1 MLCNLVCRF
10 RLQKMFSRFLNRRT
24 KSSLNLLRRNRRHA
38 LSFFEGLEERR
49 LLSTFMVSNVIDD
62 ENEGSLRWALT
73 QANYHYGPD
82 TINFDPSVFAT
93 PQTISLGGSQL
104 GLSDSTGAIAIIG
117 PAAGV
122 TISGNNTSRVFVID
136 ANASANLSGLTI
148 SGGKSE
154 KGGGV
159 YVYDQGTLTLTNCTI
174 SGNTANIG
182 SPFARN
188 YGGGV
193 FNNGTAMLTS
203 CTLSGNSAF
212 VHGGGMFNSGT
223 VLLINCTLSGN
234 YARGGGGMTNT
245 GTATLTNCTFSRN
258 TASEYGGGLFNIGL
272 ATLTN
277 TLVSGNAAN
286 SCPEAYGTFNS
297 QGHNLIGSTQY
308 NSGWIATDLIGVDP
322 RLDPLGNNGGPTQTM
337 ALLPGS
343 PAIYAGTSTGAP
355 STDQRGYTRF
365 AGTDIGAFQFWTNN
379 SVWLEPST
387 YTVSN
392 LLDDGS
398 TGSLRWALTQAN
410 YHYGPDTINFDPS
423 VFATPQTISLGGSQ
437 LGLSDST
444 GAIAIIGPA
453 AGVTISGNNT
463 SRVFVIDANASA
475 NLSGLTIS
483 GGRTDHGGGVLN
495 MGTVTLTNST
505 LSGNSAQTSGG
516 MLNIGTATFMN
527 CTISG
532 NYARGGGGGVFN
544 SGNAT
549 LTNCTLSRNYGNYGG
564 GLCNNNAVAF
574 SNCTISGNTSTL
586 GGGVCN
592 LSTATLTNT
601 LVYGNAAN
609 TAPEAYGTFNSQGHN
624 LIGSTQ
630 YNSGWIA
637 TDLIGVD
644 PRLDPLGNNGGPT
657 QTMALLPG
665 SPAIYAGTSTSAPS
679 TDQRGFARLGGIDIG
694 AFQYGA
700 TDSTTTTLA
709 SSSNPSTYGISV
721 TFTATVPDGVTG
733 TVTFK
738 DGSTILGTSVINGG
752 TTTFS
757 TSALTAGSHSIT
769 FVYGGDGNY
778 TISNALNQ
786 TVNKANVT
794 VTGITASS
802 KVYDSTATAT
812 LATGSA
818 MLSGVV
824 TGDVVTLNTSGTT
837 GTFTNKS
844 VGNEKIVQ
852 VAGLTLSGAAAA
864 NYTLVQP
871 KTTADITPLTVTVTP
886 NPISKVYDGTV
897 TAYVTYS
904 GWISGDAITVNS
916 TSAKYGSKYAGT
928 GKAVNIKGISL
939 SGADAG
945 NYMLVNTKISTT
957 GTITKATLIVSP
969 VADNKAYD
977 QTTAA
982 TIRLTDNRI
991 AGDMVNLVYTSARFA
1006 SKTAGN
1012 GKTVNITGIYV
1023 TGGVDSGSYTLA
1035 SHTATTTA
1043 NITPLTLTGY
1053 ITASNKVYDGT
1064 TAATL
1069 TNSSIAS
1076 GVLPGDTVAIVGCT
1090 ATFDTKNVGTVKT
1103 VTATGFSLG
1112 GPDGANYSIGTVTT
1126 TATITSKTI
1135 VGTVTVADK
1144 VFDNSNSG
1152 IITSRTLFGVVEG
1165 DDVKYLSGTSFEKA
1179 TFSDKHVGTAKTAT
1193 ALSMYL
1199 GGSDAAN
1206 YSVNSGATA
1215 TANISPYA
1223 LTVTA
1228 LGSQRVYDGTTDAT
1242 VLLSCNS
1249 VPGSTLTLLYTSASF
1264 ADKNVGNNKPVSVT
1278 GIQLSG
1284 PEALDYTF
1292 NSTASTTGNIT
1303 QRTLVIT
1310 TTAADKKYDGT
1321 KAATVTSLLD
1331 DRVLGD
1337 DITLSYAA
1345 ASFAAA
1351 AIADNI
1357 TVTVGAISPTGADR
1371 GNYKIPGY
1379 VYTTANITV

>member
-1 MLCNLVCRF
+1 
-10 RLQKMFSRFLNRRT
+10 
-24 KSSLNLLRRNRRHA
+24 
-38 LSFFEGLEERR
+38 
-49 LLSTFMVSNVIDD
+49 
-62 ENEGSLRWALT
+62 
-73 QANYHYGPD
+73 
-82 TINFDPSVFAT
+82 
-93 PQTISLGGSQL
+93 
-104 GLSDSTGAIAIIG
+104 
-117 PAAGV
+117 
-122 TISGNNTSRVFVID
+122 
-136 ANASANLSGLTI
+136 
-148 SGGKSE
+148 
-154 KGGGV
+154 
-159 YVYDQGTLTLTNCTI
+159 
-174 SGNTANIG
+174 
-182 SPFARN
+182 
-188 YGGGV
+188 
-193 FNNGTAMLTS
+193 
-203 CTLSGNSAF
+203 
-212 VHGGGMFNSGT
+212 
-223 VLLINCTLSGN
+223 
-234 YARGGGGMTNT
+234 
-245 GTATLTNCTFSRN
+245 
-258 TASEYGGGLFNIGL
+258 
-272 ATLTN
+272 
-277 TLVSGNAAN
+277 
-286 SCPEAYGTFNS
+286 
-297 QGHNLIGSTQY
+297 
-308 NSGWIATDLIGVDP
+308 
-322 RLDPLGNNGGPTQTM
+322 M